1 MQGTSQRRRRW
12 YINTMSG
19 TRNAA
24 TSGVAAAEL
33 TCVLVED
40 QGLFLEMLGG
50 LLNMRGGLRV
60 VASALS
66 VAEGRAAVAK
76 HAPALL
82 LLDLD
87 LPDGSGLEVA
97 EHLLARNPEARVII
111 ISGDA
116 PDFVCPDWLKPN
128 LQAVISKNETFSVLR
143 QELDDL
149 LDPARTNLRP
159 RRTKPFAAKPL
170 TPREAEIFALI
181 GEGLTSKEIGAR
193 LHVSEHTVQAH
204 RKRLAAKLG
213 TTGTELSHRAITQR
227 RTFFT
232 SAEHGG

>member
-1 MQGTSQRRRRW
+1 MPE
-12 YINTMSG
+12 
-19 TRNAA
+19 TRNATA
-24 TSGVAAAEL
+24 TEL

-50 LLNMRGGLRV
+50 MLNMRGGLRV
-60 VASALS
+60 VASALN
-66 VAEGRAAVAK
+66 VAEGRDAVAK
-76 HAPALL
+76 HEPDLL

-97 EHLLARNPEARVII
+97 QRLLESNPDACVII
-111 ISGDA
+111 VSGHA
-116 PDFVCPDWLKPN
+116 ADFVCPAWLRDN

-143 QELDDL
+143 RELDDL
-149 LDPARTNLRP
+149 LDPAKTNLHP

-170 TPREAEIFALI
+170 TSREAEVFALI

-193 LHVSEHTVQAH
+193 LHLSEHTVQAH

-213 TTGTELSHRAITQR
+213 TTGSELSHRAIAQR
-227 RTFFT
+227 RTFFAPPAT
-232 SAEHGG
+232 SG